1 MTPIVGCFV
10 KKITMDFQAVR
21 DGLIASLLSLT
32 NSSKFLKPSEVL
44 FLRSDLALSKKFDE
58 IAGQTVVLINDTA
71 RVGFALN
78 DNKNIDDD
86 TVVHQSVDEDFK
98 RIIAVLDDF
107 YESADIHLD
116 DVTKS
121 FKKKIRISSNATAA
135 YSNSTTGN
143 LLLSPNQFQPIA
155 KSQLAFR
162 DKVDNNNTPW
172 IPIIKSK
179 PNAMKALDSTGGMSE
194 EVRNHL
200 STLGHSR

>member
-1 MTPIVGCFV
+1 
-10 KKITMDFQAVR
+10 MDFQNIR
-21 DGLIASLLSLT
+21 DGLIASLLALT

-71 RVGFALN
+71 RVGFGLN

-86 TVVHQSVDEDFK
+86 DTVVHQNVDEDFK

-116 DVTKS
+116 AVTKS
-121 FKKKIRISSNATAA
+121 LKKKTQISSSATTA
-135 YSNSTTGN
+135 YSNSTAGN
-143 LLLSPNQFQPIA
+143 LPLSPSQFQPIA
-155 KSQLAFR
+155 KSQLNFR

-172 IPIIKSK
+172 VPIIKSK

-200 STLGHSR
+200 STLGHAR